1 ERLVGSEMCI
11 RDRGYVAP
19 PRGDEHTL
27 GASFDFKSEDLAPTL
42 AEHQGNLELL
52 REISPD
58 LLQRLG
64 ADDLPL
70 ERLEGRAAFRCTSPD
85 YLPLVGPLAER
96 AAFDEAYACLLYT
109 SPAHETLMN

>member
-1 ERLVGSEMCI
+1 
-11 RDRGYVAP
+11 
-19 PRGDEHTL
+19 

-70 ERLEGRAAFRCTSPD
+70 
-85 YLPLVGPLAER
+85 
-96 AAFDEAYACLLYT
+96 
-109 SPAHETLMN
+109 